1 MGAIGDDAHAQRQC
15 SNALT
20 LGVRSFDEK
29 VPLREVPIR
38 TIYIDGNVTSHF
50 DPLCDSVRIYVRIL
64 RFCALLPMIDVAWTS
79 NACA

>member
-1 MGAIGDDAHAQRQC
+1 M
-15 SNALT
+15 
-20 LGVRSFDEK
+20 
-29 VPLREVPIR
+29 PLREVPIR